1 MLCTGGEQATGF
13 LRMAYAGENAVE
25 LVIAIGEEDMWGRGY
40 GRLALS
46 QAIGVAFF
54 ELHRERII
62 AHIYNE
68 NSRSRHLFVSRGFV
82 PLSQGERLT
91 EYQLTYDDFVA
102 QRKRPESCIA

>member
-1 MLCTGGEQATGF
+1 
-13 LRMAYAGENAVE
+13 MAYAGENAVE

-54 ELHRERII
+54 ELRRERII

-68 NSRSRHLFVSRGFV
+68 NSRSRHSVRQPGLCTPDAGGKVHRVSAHIR
-82 PLSQGERLT
+82 
-91 EYQLTYDDFVA
+91 
-102 QRKRPESCIA
+102 